1 MRQIVLD
8 TETTGLSPQEGHRLV
23 ELGCIEVMNHVPTGN
38 VFHRYINPERDMP
51 EGAFKVH
58 GLSSEFLRDKPKFAE
73 IAEEFL
79 AFIAEDELVIHN
91 AAFDMAFLNYELKL
105 VSRPP
110 IAARRAIDTLTIA
123 RQRFPGAQNSLD
135 ALCKRFDIDN
145 SGRVKHGA
153 LLDAELLAEVYLEL
167 MGGRQ
172 PTLVLDASA
181 AALSRGV
188 AVAAERRERP
198 VPLASRLT
206 DAERAA
212 HDAFID
218 TLGGEPLW
226 RNLPS

>member
-58 GLSSEFLRDKPKFAE
+58 GLSSEFLSDKPKFAE
-73 IAEEFL
+73 IADEFL

-181 AALSRGV
+181 AALSRGA
-188 AVAAERRERP
+188 AVVAERRERP
-198 VPLASRLT
+198 VPLAPRLT

-218 TLGGEPLW
+218 TLGAEPLW

>member
-58 GLSSEFLRDKPKFAE
+58 GLSSEFLSDKPKFAE
-73 IAEEFL
+73 IADEFL

-181 AALSRGV
+181 AALSRGA

-198 VPLASRLT
+198 VPLAPRLT

-218 TLGGEPLW
+218 TLGAEPLW

>member
-51 EGAFKVH
+51 DGAFKVH
-58 GLSSEFLRDKPKFAE
+58 GLSSEFLSDKPKFAE
-73 IAEEFL
+73 IVDEFL
-79 AFIAEDELVIHN
+79 DFIAEDELVIHN

-181 AALSRGV
+181 AALSRGA

-198 VPLASRLT
+198 VPLAPRIT
-206 DAERAA
+206 DAERTA

-218 TLGGEPLW
+218 TLGAEPLW

>member
-58 GLSSEFLRDKPKFAE
+58 GLSSEFLSDKPKFAE
-73 IAEEFL
+73 IADEFL
-79 AFIAEDELVIHN
+79 DFIAEDELVIHN

-181 AALSRGV
+181 AALSRGA

-206 DAERAA
+206 DAERTA

-218 TLGGEPLW
+218 TLGAEPLW

>member
-58 GLSSEFLRDKPKFAE
+58 GLSSEFLSDKPKFAE
-73 IAEEFL
+73 IADEFL

-145 SGRVKHGA
+145 S
-153 LLDAELLAEVYLEL
+153 
-167 MGGRQ
+167 
-172 PTLVLDASA
+172 
-181 AALSRGV
+181 
-188 AVAAERRERP
+188 
-198 VPLASRLT
+198 
-206 DAERAA
+206 
-212 HDAFID
+212 
-218 TLGGEPLW
+218 
-226 RNLPS
+226 

>member
-51 EGAFKVH
+51 DGAFKVH
-58 GLSSEFLRDKPKFAE
+58 GLSSEFLSDKPKFAE
-73 IAEEFL
+73 IADEFL
-79 AFIAEDELVIHN
+79 DFIAEDELVIHN

-181 AALSRGV
+181 AALSRGA

-218 TLGGEPLW
+218 TLGAEPLW

>member
-58 GLSSEFLRDKPKFAE
+58 GLSSEFLSDKPKFAE
-73 IAEEFL
+73 IADEFL

-110 IAARRAIDTLTIA
+110 IATRRAIDTLTIA

-181 AALSRGV
+181 AALSRGA

-198 VPLASRLT
+198 VPLAPRIT
-206 DAERAA
+206 DAERTA

-218 TLGGEPLW
+218 TLGAEPLW

>member
-73 IAEEFL
+73 IADEFL

>member
-58 GLSSEFLRDKPKFAE
+58 GLSSEFLSDKPKFAE
-73 IAEEFL
+73 IADEFL

-181 AALSRGV
+181 VALSRGA
-188 AVAAERRERP
+188 AVAAQRRERP

-218 TLGGEPLW
+218 TLGAEPLW